1 MAAYACANSAL
12 LALTKAEIMRLE
24 RAKEEDMVERQE
36 VVAKLTWW
44 VKRTTQVEEEGP
56 QEAVVQEE
64 GDQVAAIVVRIDKE
78 EAVGK
83 EAVITIL

>member
-1 MAAYACANSAL
+1 
-12 LALTKAEIMRLE
+12 MRLE

-36 VVAKLTWW
+36 VVAKLTRW

-64 GDQVAAIVVRIDKE
+64 GDLVAAIVVRIDKE